1 MKTTTLTKKENT
13 STLAPN
19 NINDMFGVGGI
30 QLPVDA
36 PLPQIK
42 ILRETPMFELP
53 DGTPVKELVGH
64 ILYWHNANQYYSK
77 AFGEG
82 EQLPPDCFS
91 SNGIAPDGGTAMQ
104 SCDCKDC
111 PYNQYGSAGDG
122 KGKACSN
129 TIRMYVLLDGDV
141 IPVLI
146 KASPSSLG
154 KKESLM
160 RWLTNA
166 PNVAAKAGCGVAYQ
180 PIKVKFALHKKD
192 FASGF
197 SASVLDL
204 STVCVLDPKT
214 QMDEI
219 KKLATITRQ
228 FKEVYLGKVAQY
240 MANEM
245 ADDTPSSN
253 TGADDNIPI

>member
-1 MKTTTLTKKENT
+1 MTTLAKTENT
-13 STLAPN
+13 ALATTRN
-19 NINDMFGVGGI
+19 EIDAMFGNTGI
-30 QLPVDA
+30 QIPVDA

-64 ILYWHNANQYYSK
+64 ILYWHNANQYYAK

-91 SNGIAPDGGTAMQ
+91 SNGVAPDGGEAMQ
-104 SCDCKDC
+104 DCTCKDC
-111 PYNQYGSAGDG
+111 PFNQYGSAPDG

-129 TIRMYVLLDGDV
+129 TIRLYVLLDGDV

-160 RWLTNA
+160 KWLTNA
-166 PNVAAKAGCGVAYQ
+166 PNVAAKVGCGTAYQ
-180 PIKVKFALHKKD
+180 PIKVKFSLHKKD
-192 FASGF
+192 FSSGF

-204 STVCVLDPKT
+204 TTVGVLNPKDN
-214 QMDEI
+214 MSEI
-219 KKLATITRQ
+219 QKLAALTRQ
-228 FKEVYLGKVAQY
+228 LKEAYIGKVAEY
-240 MANEM
+240 MAQEV
-245 ADDTPSSN
+245 DDEDN
-253 TGADDNIPI
+253 TTTDDNIPV

>member
-1 MKTTTLTKKENT
+1 MTTTLTKTENT
-13 STLAPN
+13 ALATKN
-19 NINDMFGVGGI
+19 EIDAMFGNTGLQI
-30 QLPVDA
+30 PVDA
-36 PLPQIK
+36 PLPQVK

-77 AFGEG
+77 AFGDG

-91 SNGIAPDGGTAMQ
+91 SNGINPDGGEAMQ
-104 SCDCKDC
+104 TCSCKDC
-111 PYNQYGSAGDG
+111 QFNQYGSAPDG

-129 TIRMYVLLDGDV
+129 TIRLYVLLDGDV

-160 RWLTNA
+160 KWLTNA
-166 PNVAAKAGCGVAYQ
+166 PNVASKAGCGTAYQ

-197 SASVLDL
+197 SSSVLDL
-204 STVCVLDPKT
+204 TTIGVLSPKDD
-214 QMDEI
+214 MPEI
-219 KKLATITRQ
+219 QKLATLTRQ
-228 FKEVYLGKVAQY
+228 LKEAYIGKVAEY
-240 MANEM
+240 MSHEV
-245 ADDTPSSN
+245 DTEN
-253 TGADDNIPI
+253 DNVPV